1 LAILEDQPSKV
12 VPMSRYPLGRDFRIV
27 EILLRQPLQL
37 EIYIVQTDSKEEDT
51 DQETKNIPTNVQGE
65 GVD

>member
-1 LAILEDQPSKV
+1 V
-12 VPMSRYPLGRDFRIV
+12 GPMSRYPLGRDFRIV